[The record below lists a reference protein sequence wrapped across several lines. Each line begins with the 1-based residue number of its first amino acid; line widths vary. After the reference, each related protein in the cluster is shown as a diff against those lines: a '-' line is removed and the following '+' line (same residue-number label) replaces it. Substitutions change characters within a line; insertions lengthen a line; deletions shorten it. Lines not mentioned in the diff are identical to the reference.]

1 MKHSLRVGF
10 SFGVTSGI
18 ITTLGLIIG
27 LNAGTGSK
35 LVVIGGILTIA
46 IADAFSDA
54 LGIHISEESEN
65 IHSPKQIWIAT
76 LSTFAS
82 KAIFALSFI
91 LPVLLFNLSL
101 AVVVSIAWGL
111 FVLAIVSYHIG
122 LDQKINPWKVVFE
135 HLLIA
140 IIVVFITHQVGSWIS
155 KQFSQEYYGRELK
168 SLI

>member
-27 LNAGTGSK
+27 LNAGTHSK

-65 IHSPKQIWIAT
+65 IHSHKQIWIAT
-76 LSTFAS
+76 LSTFIS
-82 KAIFALSFI
+82 KAIFALSFV
-91 LPVLLFNLSL
+91 LPVLLLNLPL

-111 FVLAIVSYHIG
+111 FVLAIVSYHMG
-122 LDQKINPWKVVFE
+122 KDQKINPWKVVFE

-140 IIVVFITHQVGSWIS
+140 IVVILITHQVGTWIS
-155 KQFSQEYYGRELK
+155 QQLS
-168 SLI
+168 